1 MGIAAIVVLV
11 LLLLVVAGMYN
22 GLVSRRNRC
31 ESAFST
37 IDVMLKKRYDL
48 IPNLVETVKG
58 YAAHERETFE
68 ELARLRSEAAAG
80 RLSTEQSVALN
91 NRITSLLGNVM
102 AVVENYP
109 QLKASDNFL
118 HLQRSLNEIEEQ
130 VAAARRAFNA
140 AVMDL
145 NNAVQMFPSSLIAGL
160 FHIGPRSFL
169 DAPPEEREAPD
180 LGPTLAPEV
189 EEKP

>member
-1 MGIAAIVVLV
+1 MVIAAVFLCG
-11 LLLLVVAGMYN
+11 LLLVVA
-22 GLVSRRNRC
+22 LVFNELIARRNRC

-58 YAAHERETFE
+58 YATHERQVFE
-68 ELARLRSEAAAG
+68 DVARLRAEAASG
-80 RLSTEQSVALN
+80 RLSTEQTVAAN
-91 NRITSLLGNVM
+91 NQITSLLGNIL

-130 VAAARRAFNA
+130 IAAARRAYNA
-140 AVMDL
+140 AVLDV
-145 NNAVQMFPSSLIAGL
+145 NNAVQMFPSSIVASMVG
-160 FHIGPRSFL
+160 IGPRTFL
-169 DAPPEEREAPD
+169 DAPQEERRAPQV
-180 LGPTLAPEV
+180 GAILAPESH
-189 EEKP
+189 EKP

>member
-1 MGIAAIVVLV
+1 MGTAVIIGVVV
-11 LLLLVVAGMYN
+11 LLLIVALVYN

-58 YAAHERETFE
+58 YAAHERATFE
-68 ELARLRSEAAAG
+68 ELARLRSQVAAG
-80 RLSTEQSVALN
+80 RLSTEQTVSVN
-91 NRITSLLGNVM
+91 NRITSLLGNLL

-109 QLKASDNFL
+109 QLKASANFL

-130 VAAARRAFNA
+130 IAAARRAFNA

-145 NNAVQMFPSSLIAGL
+145 NNSVQMFPSSLIASLAG
-160 FHIGPRSFL
+160 IGPRSFL
-169 DAPPEEREAPD
+169 DAPPQERAAPQV
-180 LGPTLAPEV
+180 GPLTAPGPQEG
-189 EEKP
+189 P

>member
-1 MGIAAIVVLV
+1 MGIAIIAIV
-11 LLLLVVAGMYN
+11 LLLLFVALTYN
-22 GLVSRRNRC
+22 GLVARRNRC

-37 IDVMLKKRYDL
+37 IDVMLKKRYGL

-68 ELARLRSEAAAG
+68 ELARLRAEAAGG
-80 RLSTEQSVALN
+80 RLSSEQAVAAN
-91 NRITSLLGNVM
+91 NRITALLGNVL
-102 AVVENYP
+102 AVVESYP
-109 QLKASDNFL
+109 QLKASANFM

-145 NNAVQMFPSSLIAGL
+145 NNSVQMFPGSIIAGI
-160 FHIGPRSFL
+160 FGVRPRSFL
-169 DAPPEEREAPD
+169 DAPPQERVAPD
-180 LGPTLAPEV
+180 VAPILAPE
-189 EEKP
+189 PQDRQ

>member
-1 MGIAAIVVLV
+1 MGTAAIVVLV

-31 ESAFST
+31 ENAFST

-48 IPNLVETVKG
+48 IPNLVEAVKG

-68 ELARLRSEAAAG
+68 ELARLRSEAAGG
-80 RLSTEQSVALN
+80 RLSTEQTVAAN
-91 NRITSLLGNVM
+91 NQITALLGNLM

-109 QLKASDNFL
+109 QLKASGNFL

-130 VAAARRAFNA
+130 IAAARRAFNA

-145 NNAVQMFPSSLIAGL
+145 NNSVQMFPGSVIASL

-169 DAPPEEREAPD
+169 EAPQEERAAPD
-180 LGPTLAPEV
+180 VGPELSAEA